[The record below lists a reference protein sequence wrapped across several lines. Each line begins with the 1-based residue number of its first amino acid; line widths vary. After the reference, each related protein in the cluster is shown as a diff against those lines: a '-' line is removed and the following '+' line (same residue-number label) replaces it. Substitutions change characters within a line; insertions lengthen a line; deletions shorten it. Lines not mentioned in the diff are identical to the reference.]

1 MTRYNTV
8 RFNKHIKT
16 AGIPYIYLFLC
27 AQALYVDEIKDRD
40 DFDHEANI
48 TEDPDVKRIY
58 AEMKEIATDA
68 VNIFQDALENN
79 RDPTA

>member
-1 MTRYNTV
+1 M
-8 RFNKHIKT
+8 
-16 AGIPYIYLFLC
+16 
-27 AQALYVDEIKDRD
+27 DEIKDRD
-40 DFDHEANI
+40 GFDQKANI
-48 TEDPDVKRIY
+48 TEDPNVKRIY